1 MLELICIQIIVYWL
15 LSINLLVIARYI
27 EKLIISIEEIQANW
41 LYKILINISGVRQK
55 IRTGRHYPRRS
66 MKPSLINGEIL
77 SCVKKVEKKLNRMP
91 LTAM

>member
-1 MLELICIQIIVYWL
+1 M
-15 LSINLLVIARYI
+15 NLLVIARYI

-66 MKPSLINGEIL
+66 MKSSNKWRNTLL
-77 SCVKKVEKKLNRMP
+77 CKKGRKK
-91 LTAM
+91 A

>member
-15 LSINLLVIARYI
+15 LSMNLLVIARYI

-55 IRTGRHYPRRS
+55 IRTGRHYPRRY
-66 MKPSLINGEIL
+66 MKPSNKWRNTLL
-77 SCVKKVEKKLNRMP
+77 CKKGRKK
-91 LTAM
+91 A